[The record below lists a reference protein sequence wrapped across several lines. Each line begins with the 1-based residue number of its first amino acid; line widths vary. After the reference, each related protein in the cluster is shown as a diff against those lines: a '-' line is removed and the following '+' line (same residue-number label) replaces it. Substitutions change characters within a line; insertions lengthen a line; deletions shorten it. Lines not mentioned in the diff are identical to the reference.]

1 MPSRKTPAD
10 LCVSSIELIGLLQR
24 QRRKSLLLDKAVKG
38 TSTSLGFVSSRF
50 QRAAPRNKPTFLP
63 STALKN
69 FSLNKPALR
78 SRNQQLMRNTYC
90 RILRDIRFKLS
101 DMEHHMYKILNRF
114 RPGFGLLR
122 SFRGTLPARVPR
134 DIESAQPELTQ
145 PQTQDDTPA
154 TIENAVLP
162 LNTTQLVAN
171 HGNQTKLS
179 PAKSISANNNAGDE
193 EPLQPQFTEG
203 PSRFVI
209 AKDGSKDCVA
219 LLVNEEFL
227 ARLRDLFQAN
237 RDISALDGPLYH
249 ADMDAKDI
257 ECSVRKAQE
266 SLDTA
271 ESAEQTEECQTF
283 IEQRTSELLKLNHRK
298 GELEKERSLVEGRLE
313 LSKSHTQWVL
323 ETAMREADYLGPE
336 RPLPAVLLRD
346 EDAEYAEDNVEASE
360 HGTPVQSPAV
370 SIASDHEEA
379 EVSEEEIQRRA
390 AYDEFIDRSQLLDTI
405 KADFDDQQN
414 NYRENLAMFE
424 QKLEAGTN
432 TMSRSAFDRRSV
444 QYGQQLTRALIDAE
458 EAFEEAR
465 DHALAL
471 HAITSDHDHEFYY
484 GAPQYE
490 ESWPENKIADYNAS
504 QDWTFVESWMDDVPD
519 SNSHSQAVSV
529 EEEEVDEWDAEEVE
543 VNDSIS
549 MIDCEE
555 YRRDID
561 RYRRICARLEDPCPE
576 ARWLGQP
583 DGRVLERRGSCWM

>member
-1 MPSRKTPAD
+1 
-10 LCVSSIELIGLLQR
+10 
-24 QRRKSLLLDKAVKG
+24 
-38 TSTSLGFVSSRF
+38 
-50 QRAAPRNKPTFLP
+50 
-63 STALKN
+63 
-69 FSLNKPALR
+69 
-78 SRNQQLMRNTYC
+78 
-90 RILRDIRFKLS
+90 
-101 DMEHHMYKILNRF
+101 MYKFLNRF

-145 PQTQDDTPA
+145 PQTQDDTTA
-154 TIENAVLP
+154 TTESAVLP
-162 LNTTQLVAN
+162 QNTTQLVAN
-171 HGNQTKLS
+171 HDNQTKLS
-179 PAKSISANNNAGDE
+179 PAKSISVNNNAGDE

-219 LLVNEEFL
+219 LLVNEKFL

-266 SLDTA
+266 SLDLA

-346 EDAEYAEDNVEASE
+346 KDAEYAEDNVEASE

-458 EAFEEAR
+458 AAFEEAR

-471 HAITSDHDHEFYY
+471 HAITSDHGHEFYY
-484 GAPQYE
+484 GAQYE

-504 QDWTFVESWMDDVPD
+504 QDWSFVESWMDDISD
-519 SNSHSQAVSV
+519 SNLHGQTDDD
-529 EEEEVDEWDAEEVE
+529 EEEEVDEWGDAEEVE

-561 RYRRICARLEDPCPE
+561 RYRRMCARLEDPCPE

>member
-1 MPSRKTPAD
+1 
-10 LCVSSIELIGLLQR
+10 
-24 QRRKSLLLDKAVKG
+24 
-38 TSTSLGFVSSRF
+38 
-50 QRAAPRNKPTFLP
+50 
-63 STALKN
+63 
-69 FSLNKPALR
+69 
-78 SRNQQLMRNTYC
+78 MRNTYSHMFH
-90 RILRDIRFKLS
+90 DIRFKLS
-101 DMEHHMYKILNRF
+101 TMEHHMYRFLNRF
-114 RPGFGLLR
+114 RPGLGLLR
-122 SFRGTLPARVPR
+122 SFRGTLPAKVPR
-134 DIESAQPELTQ
+134 DIEGGQAELMQ
-145 PQTQDDTPA
+145 SRMRDDTND
-154 TIENAVLP
+154 TNENAVLP
-162 LNTTQLVAN
+162 QDTTYLVAN
-171 HGNQTKLS
+171 HGDQTEMS
-179 PAKSISANNNAGDE
+179 PTKSISGSNNAEDE
-193 EPLQPQFTEG
+193 EPPQPQFTEG

-249 ADMDAKDI
+249 ANMDAKDI
-257 ECSVRKAQE
+257 ERSVRKAQE
-266 SLDTA
+266 SLDIA
-271 ESAEQTEECQTF
+271 ESAEKTEECQTF

-298 GELEKERSLVEGRLE
+298 DELEKERSLVEGRLE

-336 RPLPAVLLRD
+336 RPLPAILLRD
-346 EDAEYAEDNVEASE
+346 EDAEYAEENVEAYE
-360 HGTPVQSPAV
+360 NGTPVQSPAV
-370 SIASDHEEA
+370 SIASDHEVA
-379 EVSEEEIQRRA
+379 EVSEEESERRA

-405 KADFDDQQN
+405 KDDFDDQQN

-458 EAFEEAR
+458 EAFEQAR

-471 HAITSDHDHEFYY
+471 HALPSDHGHDFYH
-484 GAPQYE
+484 YE

-504 QDWTFVESWMDDVPD
+504 QDWTHVEAWIDDIPPSP
-519 SNSHSQAVSV
+519 SNSQAAV
-529 EEEEVDEWDAEEVE
+529 EVDEWDAEEEVE

-561 RYRRICARLEDPCPE
+561 RYRRMCARLEDPCPE
-576 ARWLGQP
+576 ARWLGQV
-583 DGRVLERRGSCWM
+583 DGRVLERRGSCWV